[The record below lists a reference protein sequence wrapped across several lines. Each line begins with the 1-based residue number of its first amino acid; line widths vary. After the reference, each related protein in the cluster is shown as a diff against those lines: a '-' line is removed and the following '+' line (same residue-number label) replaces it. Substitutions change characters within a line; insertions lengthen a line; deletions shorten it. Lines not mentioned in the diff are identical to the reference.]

1 MESYK
6 EGLEKDNA
14 QLYFIL
20 NKGPVIKD
28 CSSNTDFFDK
38 SLQLLNYRE
47 SVLDGTDEEDNSMS
61 HARELVDMYIGAIMG
76 DPIFQA
82 VIGSL
87 FYEGKRVDIDYKEAF
102 YWCLKAAEYGTG
114 MDEQQYYVGR
124 MYELGQ
130 GVKRDNIKAIE
141 WYLKASSQEN
151 ILATARLSE
160 LFLKESKIWKG
171 QNLINSAIE
180 SS

>member
-1 MESYK
+1 MELFK

-14 QLYFIL
+14 LLYFIL
-20 NKGPVIKD
+20 NKEPVLKD
-28 CSSNTDFFDK
+28 SNSNPNYLVK
-38 SLQLLNYRE
+38 ALQLLDYRE
-47 SVLDGTDEEDNSMS
+47 AVLDGTDEEDNTMS
-61 HARELVDMYIGAIMG
+61 DAREVVNLYMGAIMG

-87 FYEGKRVDIDYKEAF
+87 FYEGKRIDIDYKEAF
-102 YWCLKAAEYGTG
+102 CWCLKAAEYGIG

-130 GVKRDNIKAIE
+130 GVKRDNKKAIE
-141 WYLKASSQEN
+141 WYLKASSQDN

-160 LFLKESKIWKG
+160 LFLKEK
-171 QNLINSAIE
+171 
-180 SS
+180 

>member
-1 MESYK
+1 MESFR
-6 EGLEKDNA
+6 ERLEKDKA
-14 QLYFIL
+14 LLYFIL
-20 NKGPVIKD
+20 NKEAVLND
-28 CSSNTDFFDK
+28 CSPKPAFMAK

-47 SVLDGTDEEDNSMS
+47 AVLDGTDEEDNTMS
-61 HARELVDMYIGAIMG
+61 DAREVVNMYMGAIMG
-76 DPIFQA
+76 EPIFQA

-102 YWCLKAAEYGTG
+102 YWCLKAAEYGIG

-130 GVKRDNIKAIE
+130 GVRRDNKKAVE
-141 WYLKASSQEN
+141 WYIKASSQNN

-160 LFLKESKIWKG
+160 LFLKEK
-171 QNLINSAIE
+171 
-180 SS
+180 

>member
-20 NKGPVIKD
+20 NKEPVIKD
-28 CSSNTDFFDK
+28 CSSNTVFFDK
-38 SLQLLNYRE
+38 ALQLLNYRE
-47 SVLDGTDEEDNSMS
+47 AVLDGTDEEDNTMI
-61 HARELVDMYIGAIMG
+61 HAQEIVDMYLRAIMG

-87 FYEGKRVDIDYKEAF
+87 FYEGKRIDIDYKEAF
-102 YWCLKAAEYGTG
+102 YWCLKAAEYGIG

-130 GVKRDNIKAIE
+130 GVKRDPKKAIE
-141 WYLKASSQEN
+141 WYLKASSQDN

-160 LFLKESKIWKG
+160 LFLKEK
-171 QNLINSAIE
+171 
-180 SS
+180 

>member
-1 MESYK
+1 MESFK
-6 EGLEKDNA
+6 ECPETDIT
-14 QLYFIL
+14 QLYLIL
-20 NKGPVIKD
+20 SKEPLLKD
-28 CSSNTDFFDK
+28 CRREPDYLDK
-38 SLQLLNYRE
+38 SLQVLCYRE
-47 SVLDGTDEEDNSMS
+47 AVLDGTDEENNTMNR
-61 HARELVDMYIGAIMG
+61 AREVVDMYIKAIMG
-76 DPIFQA
+76 EPIFQA

-102 YWCLKAAEYGTG
+102 YWCLKAAEYGIG

-130 GVKRDNIKAIE
+130 GVRRDNKKAVE

-160 LFLKESKIWKG
+160 LFLKEK
-171 QNLINSAIE
+171 
-180 SS
+180 

>member
-1 MESYK
+1 MESFK

-14 QLYFIL
+14 LLYYIL
-20 NKGPVIKD
+20 NKEPVLID
-28 CSSNTDFFDK
+28 CNSNPDFLDK
-38 SLQLLNYRE
+38 ALQLLKYRE
-47 SVLDGTDEEDNSMS
+47 AVLDGTDEEDNTMI
-61 HARELVDMYIGAIMG
+61 HAREVVDMYIEAIMG
-76 DPIFQA
+76 EPLFQA

-102 YWCLKAAEYGTG
+102 YWCLKAAEYGIG

-130 GVKRDNIKAIE
+130 GVRRDNKKAVE

-160 LFLKESKIWKG
+160 LFLKEK
-171 QNLINSAIE
+171 
-180 SS
+180 